1 MQFLVLAVINPCYFG
16 CIRWQVAEV
25 MGTGMGTQH
34 MVCTLG
40 DLTHLCEFLL
50 ALFLGNDRPKGS
62 SLALSFSLGAHR
74 TQVLFFLAASYLC
87 LLHSS

>member
-25 MGTGMGTQH
+25 MGNGMGTQH

-50 ALFLGNDRPKGS
+50 ALFLGNDRPNES
-62 SLALSFSLGAHR
+62 SLALF
-74 TQVLFFLAASYLC
+74 
-87 LLHSS
+87 

>member
-1 MQFLVLAVINPCYFG
+1 
-16 CIRWQVAEV
+16 

-50 ALFLGNDRPKGS
+50 ARSLPRKRSAKGKLAS
-62 SLALSFSLGAHR
+62 SLLLPGLGCLVHTE
-74 TQVLFFLAASYLC
+74 TQVPLFFLAAG
-87 LLHSS
+87 